1 MNFFGLGL
9 GLATLFII
17 GLGFVWV
24 IRGEYYL
31 GYLWWP
37 YVMGFGLMLIAASL
51 FVPGLWASALLG
63 ACGASLVWG
72 STELK
77 EQAVRG
83 EIGWY
88 PFKPE
93 PKPQPPFIKVIRKW
107 RAPHL

>member
-1 MNFFGLGL
+1 MNLFGLSL
-9 GLATLFII
+9 GLVTLFII

-37 YVMGFGLMLIAASL
+37 YILGLGVLLIVASL
-51 FVPGLWASALLG
+51 FVPSVWGSALLG
-63 ACGASLVWG
+63 ALGASIVWG

-77 EQAVRG
+77 EQAVRA

-88 PFKPE
+88 PFNPN
-93 PKPQPPFIKVIRKW
+93 PKPQPPLAEQIEKW
-107 RAPHL
+107 PAPHL